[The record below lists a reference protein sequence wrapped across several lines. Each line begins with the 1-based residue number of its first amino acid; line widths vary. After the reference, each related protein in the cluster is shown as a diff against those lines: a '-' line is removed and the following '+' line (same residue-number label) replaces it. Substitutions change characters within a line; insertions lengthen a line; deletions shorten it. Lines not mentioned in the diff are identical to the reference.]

1 MMCYDLYS
9 FDIFDTIITR
19 KVAKPNGI
27 FALMQNIIRTDLK
40 YSDLPNDV
48 KTNFFKYRI
57 NAEYRQRRIHIQ
69 WKDNKDITFDQI
81 YQDIK
86 ENYFL
91 SDSQI
96 DALKELELNLEYENI
111 IPINENVQKINNLIS
126 NGKRVVLISDM
137 YLPEE
142 FIRKLLSKT
151 QLLPD
156 IKIYLSSVVG
166 YKKDT
171 GDIFKY
177 VKSQENVEYENW
189 YHLGDNEYSDYKQ
202 ALYLGINSELYHY
215 TQLKCYEEKLL
226 NSNVES
232 PVIQLTIGCAKNLR
246 LANYKISDKFDL
258 GVSLAAPIFYPYVEW
273 LLEQAQKR
281 EIKYLYF
288 LARDGYILQKI
299 ADIIIKDRNL
309 NIKTEYVYG
318 SKKAWRLPSLSL
330 ENKMLKKQFV
340 EVLMWEYKKLD
351 KMLGLNP
358 KELQSLLPK
367 EFCKYRSTMSDKKLK
382 KFKEFLLKDDS
393 WLKLVIEKN
402 KDRKIPAINYLK
414 QLVQMANGEK
424 FAFVDVDGTR
434 FTMNC
439 MSSLMREVYDGDL
452 ITFYL
457 TSTPNV
463 FEAINIEYYHFY
475 ALKRSLVGHVME
487 LLARAPHGQTLGY
500 EYKDNKYVPIL
511 ENLPSKIFENWQF
524 DKYIEGIEAFTKCM
538 CEYEKQF
545 QNISFENQQ
554 IMERYIHFM
563 ARDVDRDTANL
574 LGTIV
579 HSLYGSEQKEFAPK
593 VGFAEA
599 LKYIITKKIA
609 TENILYSK
617 VRSNIVIQKMID
629 YRLAHPDIRKE
640 MINLFIHK
648 RRRQA
653 YLTILGITID
663 FGNILFKKRNVSNN

>member
-1 MMCYDLYS
+1 MISYDLYS

-27 FALMQNIIRTDLK
+27 FALMQNVINSNSD
-40 YSDLPNDV
+40 YADLPQDV
-48 KTNFFKYRI
+48 KTNFFKYRT
-57 NAEYRQRRIHIQ
+57 NAEYRQRRLNVL
-69 WKDNKDITFDQI
+69 WKEDKEITFEQIYKDIQET
-81 YQDIK
+81 
-86 ENYFL
+86 YFL
-91 SDSQI
+91 SDVQI
-96 DALKELELNLEYENI
+96 EKLKELELNLEYENI
-111 IPINENVQKINNLIS
+111 IPINENIQKINNLIN

-137 YLPEE
+137 YLSEE
-142 FIRKLLSKT
+142 VIRKFLAKT
-151 QLLPD
+151 GLING
-156 IKIYLSSVVG
+156 IKIYVSSDAG
-166 YKKDT
+166 YKKGT
-171 GDIFKY
+171 GEIYKY
-177 VKSQENVEYENW
+177 VKSQENVEFENW

-215 TQLKCYEEKLL
+215 TKLKCYEEKLL
-226 NSNVES
+226 RLNYES
-232 PVIQLTIGCAKNLR
+232 PAVQLTIKKEKNLR

-273 LLEQAQKR
+273 LLKQAQKR
-281 EIKYLYF
+281 NIKYLYF

-318 SKKAWRLPSLSL
+318 SRKAWRLPSLSL

-340 EVLMWEYKKLD
+340 ETLMWEYKNLD
-351 KMLGLNP
+351 KVLGLTN
-358 KELQSLLPK
+358 KELTVLLPD
-367 EFCKYRSTMSDKKLK
+367 EFRNYNSTMSDKKLK
-382 KFKEFLLKDDS
+382 KFKDFLLKDDN
-393 WLKLVIEKN
+393 WLKPVIEKN
-402 KDRKIPAINYLK
+402 KDKKYAAVQYLK
-414 QLVQMANGEK
+414 QLADGENGEK
-424 FAFVDVDGTR
+424 FAFVDIDGTR

-439 MSSLMREVYDGDL
+439 MSSLMREVYDGEL

-457 TSTPNV
+457 TSTPCI
-463 FEAINIEYYHFY
+463 FESVNMKYYHFY
-475 ALKRSLVGHVME
+475 ALKKALVGHVME

-500 EYKDNKYVPIL
+500 EERDGKYVPVL
-511 ENLPSKIFENWQF
+511 ENLPSKIFEDWQF
-524 DKYIEGIEAFTKCM
+524 DKYIEGIEAFTAQM
-538 CEYEKQF
+538 CGYEKQF
-545 QNISFENQQ
+545 STVSFENQQ
-554 IMERYIHFM
+554 TMEKYIHFM

-574 LGTIV
+574 LGTMV
-579 HSLYGSEQKEFAPK
+579 HSLYGKEQKEFAPK
-593 VGFAEA
+593 VGFAAA

-617 VRSNIVIQKMID
+617 VRSNIIIQKMID

-663 FGNILFKKRNVSNN
+663 FGNILFRKKNV